1 MMDFSLSEDE
11 QAVTE
16 AAAKLAADSDPWLAL
31 AEGGWLDLLVTDPGA
46 GLGYLGLVAEEL
58 GAAGVALPLPGTA
71 ALWPT
76 LFAESA
82 GARRVG
88 VVEGDLA
95 EDGVGADLV
104 VVLGGDGAAAYE
116 TFSVESVGDLE
127 GDHLARVTV
136 HGSPLI
142 ETADALRIAHGRR
155 LITAL
160 IAAEMTGAIRR
171 VVDTTTTYVSER
183 HQFGRPL
190 SSFQVIQH
198 VAARLATLREAAT
211 WITRLACCDPTAE
224 HVHAAKG
231 WLSAAAAEVSALGH
245 QLHGAT
251 GFTEEY
257 GLQRFTKRLRILRF
271 AWGDDPSHYLALGRL
286 RAAESA
292 VAHSRPNGASA

>member
-11 QAVTE
+11 QAVSE
-16 AAAKLAADSDPWLAL
+16 AAAKLAADSDPWRAL
-31 AEGGWLDLLVTDPGA
+31 AAGGWLDLLATEPSGA
-46 GLGYLGLVAEEL
+46 LGYLGLVAEEL

-82 GARRVG
+82 GGRRVG

-95 EDGVGADLV
+95 EDGVGADLI
-104 VVLGGDGAAAYE
+104 VVLTDHRAAAYE
-116 TFSVESVGDLE
+116 TFSVEPVGELE
-127 GDHLARVTV
+127 GDQLARVTV
-136 HGSPLI
+136 HGPPLA
-142 ETADALRIAHGRR
+142 ECADALRIEDACR
-155 LITAL
+155 LATAL
-160 IAAEMTGAIRR
+160 IAAEMAGAIRR
-171 VVDTTTTYVSER
+171 VVDMTTTYVSER

-198 VAARLATLREAAT
+198 GAARLATLAEAAT
-211 WITRLACCDPTAE
+211 WTARLACADPTAE

-231 WLSAAAAEVSALGH
+231 WLSAAAVEVSALAH

-257 GLQRFTKRLRILRF
+257 GLQCFTKRLRTLRF
-271 AWGDDPSHYLALGRL
+271 AWGDDPSHYRALGRL
-286 RAAESA
+286 RAMESA
-292 VAHSRPNGASA
+292 S